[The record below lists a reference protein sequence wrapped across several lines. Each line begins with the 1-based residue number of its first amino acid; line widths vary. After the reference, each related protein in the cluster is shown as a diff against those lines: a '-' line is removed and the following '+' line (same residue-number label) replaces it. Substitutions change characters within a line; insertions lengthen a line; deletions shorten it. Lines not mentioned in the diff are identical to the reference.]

1 MENLNHLPGT
11 ALTCL
16 NGLKHGGAS
25 QMLFLPH
32 EQPQDFYALLAESFE
47 THKPATTEHAA
58 LVTDTVLARWY
69 LWRRQ
74 RVYYRREHE
83 IYGEF
88 DMVDGPTQVQLKELE
103 TYDRYCTSAERK
115 LDRALTTLQRS
126 QKATLDQQKWQSQL
140 ESQKQRFDLD
150 LLRFDLRREQDARLA
165 PQIEAEAKLAAA
177 EANTALE
184 LAAQKKES
192 QKDTAKP
199 VLVVKNGEAHIF
211 QTISVRAGS
220 KGNPIINAI
229 GPSNDTVRAMINNAD
244 RYFKPPTK
252 VVREFLLESVI
263 PSDYLWVRDSLPAEQ
278 LKTHNSPTGVVAMSM
293 SFEEWLA
300 LDKKE
305 AEIFAAQGGKPREIR
320 TR

>member
-16 NGLKHGGAS
+16 NGLKHGATS
-25 QMLFLPH
+25 QMLFLPN
-32 EQPQDFYALLAESFE
+32 ERPQDFYALLAESFE
-47 THKPATTEHAA
+47 THQPVTTDHAA

-83 IYGEF
+83 IFGEF

-103 TYDRYCTSAERK
+103 TYDRYCTTAERK
-115 LDRALTTLQRS
+115 LDRALVTLQRS
-126 QKATLDQQKWQSQL
+126 QKAMLDQQKWHSQL

-150 LLRFDLRREQDARLA
+150 LQRFDLRREQDARLA
-165 PQIEAEAKLAAA
+165 PKIEAEAKLAAA

-184 LAAQKKES
+184 KAAQKKE
-192 QKDTAKP
+192 KDTAKP
-199 VLVVKNGEAHIF
+199 VLVVKNGEAYIF

-220 KGNPIINAI
+220 KGKTIINAI

-244 RYFKPPTK
+244 GYLIPPTK
-252 VVREFLLESVI
+252 VVREFLFESVI

-278 LKTHNSPTGVVAMSM
+278 LKTHNSPTGVVAMTM